1 MGHKKRLGKG
11 LDSLISSPEE
21 DDASEIGSGVQE
33 IPLHK
38 IELNPKQPRDDV
50 DEEKLKSLADSIESS
65 GVIQPV
71 VVRRDEDMYQLAV
84 GERRLRASRRAG
96 LETIP
101 AVVRDLSDED
111 MLETALAENI
121 QRSDLN
127 PIEKARAVER
137 MIDEL
142 DITQAEAGDRLGLN
156 RSTVSNL
163 LRLLDLQP
171 DLQQMVSRETL
182 SEGHARALLAL
193 KDDETRLK
201 AAKRVVAEGLSV
213 RKTEE
218 LVSRLNREPDEDS
231 GPTPKKPKTTSR
243 SPQLERLEDELQR
256 SLGTRVKINAG
267 KKKGRIVVHYENHEE
282 FNRLYDL
289 LVTGHEE
296 EQRPL
301 SA

>member
-1 MGHKKRLGKG
+1 MGHKNRLGKG
-11 LDSLISSPEE
+11 LDSLISSSEQE
-21 DDASEIGSGVQE
+21 DSGAGVQE

-50 DEEKLKSLADSIESS
+50 DEEELKSLADSIQSS

-71 VVRRDEDMYQLAV
+71 VVRPNDEMYQLAV
-84 GERRLRASRRAG
+84 GERRLRASRQAG
-96 LETIP
+96 LERIP

-127 PIEKARAVER
+127 PVEKARAVQR

-142 DITQAEAGDRLGLN
+142 EITQAEAGERLGLN

-171 DLQQMVSRETL
+171 ELQEMVSRETL
-182 SEGHARALLAL
+182 SEGHARALLGL
-193 KDDETRLK
+193 EDDEARLE

-218 LVSRLNREPDEDS
+218 LVSRLNRQPDQDA
-231 GPTPKKPKTTSR
+231 GPNPTKPKAQSR
-243 SPQLERLEDELQR
+243 SPQLDRLEDELQR
-256 SLGTRVKINAG
+256 SLGTRVKIEAG
-267 KKKGRIVVHYENHEE
+267 KQKGRIVVHYENNDE

-289 LVTGHEE
+289 LVKGHEE
-296 EQRPL
+296 EKQRPL

>member
-21 DDASEIGSGVQE
+21 EEAGAGVQE

-38 IELNPKQPRDDV
+38 IELNPKQPREEV
-50 DEEKLKSLADSIESS
+50 DEEKLKNLAESIESS
-65 GVIQPV
+65 GVIQPI
-71 VVRRDEDMYQLAV
+71 VVRPRDDMYQLAV

-127 PIEKARAVER
+127 PVEKARAVQR

-142 DITQAEAGDRLGLN
+142 EITQAEAGERLGLN

-163 LRLLDLQP
+163 LRLLELQP
-171 DLQQMVSRETL
+171 ELREMVSRETL
-182 SEGHARALLAL
+182 SEGHARALLGL
-193 KDDETRLK
+193 EDEDTRLE

-218 LVSRLNREPDEDS
+218 LVSRLNREPDEDAE
-231 GPTPKKPKTTSR
+231 PTPSKPKTSSR

-267 KKKGRIVVHYENHEE
+267 KKKGRIVVHYENPDE
-282 FNRLYDL
+282 FNRIYEL
-289 LVTGHEE
+289 LVKGYEE
-296 EQRPL
+296 EQKRPMT
-301 SA
+301 A